1 MNLLIERSINQEEEV
16 VDHIKIIEVVIKE
29 APKRWFTN
37 LK

>member
-29 APKRWFTN
+29 VPKRWFTN